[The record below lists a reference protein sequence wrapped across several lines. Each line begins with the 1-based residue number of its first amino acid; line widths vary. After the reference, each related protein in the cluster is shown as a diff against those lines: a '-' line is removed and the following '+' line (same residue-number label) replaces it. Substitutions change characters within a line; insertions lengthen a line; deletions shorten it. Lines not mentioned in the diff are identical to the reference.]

1 MGVFDENLEANLQQ
15 LAQELKSGT
24 FEPFPVR
31 RVYIPKAGGRV
42 RPLGIPSVRD
52 RIVQEALRM
61 ILEPIKKRDSVNTLL
76 AFGPTA
82 ARWMRSDA
90 FSGALRK
97 VSDSFG

>member
-42 RPLGIPSVRD
+42 RPYT
-52 RIVQEALRM
+52 IV
-61 ILEPIKKRDSVNTLL
+61 DSIYVFQVLL
-76 AFGPTA
+76 VATGQY
-82 ARWMRSDA
+82 
-90 FSGALRK
+90 GH
-97 VSDSFG
+97 G

>member
-61 ILEPIKKRDSVNTLL
+61 ILEPIKKRALDN
-76 AFGPTA
+76 F
-82 ARWMRSDA
+82 ARLTRSCVQD
-90 FSGALRK
+90 
-97 VSDSFG
+97 D